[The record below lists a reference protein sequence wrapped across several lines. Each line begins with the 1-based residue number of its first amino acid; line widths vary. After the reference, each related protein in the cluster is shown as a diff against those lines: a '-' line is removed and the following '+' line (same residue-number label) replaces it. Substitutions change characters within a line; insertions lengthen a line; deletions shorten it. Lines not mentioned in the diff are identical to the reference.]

1 MFRSAAAVLFCL
13 GVSVAGPSTFARAA
27 DTDPLVG
34 TWETDHDGYRDI
46 WTISKDKDD
55 YAVSGVFRQNGAE
68 VGSWKGV
75 DVKVADGKLTC
86 TQNWIVKPNP
96 TWSDNN
102 KLTASIKGD
111 KLSFTWDNGNQSGT
125 RDMTRGK
132 AAAADGSDL
141 IGVWQSEHDGY
152 IERLEIR
159 QVKGAWNAAG
169 SFLNKKGIVV
179 GAWAG
184 ADVAFADGK
193 LTCTQKYIQKPQA
206 SWSDGNKMTAQVT
219 NEKLDFTWD
228 NGSGQSGTHEMTKA
242 GK

>member
-1 MFRSAAAVLFCL
+1 MRCNHLAALSCLAVALTWQA
-13 GVSVAGPSTFARAA
+13 VRAA
-27 DTDPLVG
+27 DDPLVG

-55 YAVSGVFRQNGAE
+55 YAVSGVFRQNGGE
-68 VGSWKGV
+68 VGSWKGA

-102 KLTASIKGD
+102 KLTATVKGD
-111 KLSFTWDNGNQSGT
+111 KLTFTWENGNGQSGT

-132 AAAADGSDL
+132 ATAADGSDL
-141 IGVWQSEHDGY
+141 IGLWQGEHDGFV
-152 IERLEIR
+152 ERLEIR
-159 QVKGAWNAAG
+159 QVKGAWTAAG
-169 SFLNKKGIVV
+169 SFLNKKGVAV
-179 GAWAG
+179 GAWGG

-193 LTCTQKYIQKPQA
+193 LTCTQKYIKKPEA
-206 SWSDGNKMTAQVT
+206 SWSDGNKLTAQVT
-219 NEKLDFTWD
+219 NEKLDLTWD
-228 NGSGQSGTHEMTKA
+228 NGNGQSGTHEMTKI